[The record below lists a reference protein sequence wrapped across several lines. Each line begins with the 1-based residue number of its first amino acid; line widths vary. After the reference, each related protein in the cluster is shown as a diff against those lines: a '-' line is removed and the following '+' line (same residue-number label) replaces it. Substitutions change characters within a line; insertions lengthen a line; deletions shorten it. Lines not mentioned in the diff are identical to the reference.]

1 MLRSLQGR
9 DDADIQIT
17 DGRTINDLQI
27 TEIQMGGL
35 QMGGLR
41 MAAP

>member
-9 DDADIQIT
+9 DDTDIQIT
-17 DGRTINDLQI
+17 DGRTFNDLQI
-27 TEIQMGGL
+27 TEIQIGGL
-35 QMGGLR
+35 QIGGLR

>member
-1 MLRSLQGR
+1 MLRTLQGR

-27 TEIQMGGL
+27 TEIQMGR
-35 QMGGLR
+35 LR